1 MRRPDFFML
10 PLRTKSS
17 SLTLGSNNSIN
28 EAESLYNE
36 YTKKPC
42 QSIARGSIPSGRG
55 KFIGD
60 RRGAPNLLKRSH
72 NLGYRNL
79 ASSFA
84 WQTPNNSF
92 PMLEK
97 RHNPASVREWNNSVY
112 AYNSK
117 RTMLLPAIDKI
128 VIKLI
133 KSYFNA

>member
-60 RRGAPNLLKRSH
+60 RRGAPNLLKSRSH

-79 ASSFA
+79 GSSFA
-84 WQTPNNSF
+84 CATPNF
-92 PMLEK
+92 EK

-117 RTMLLPAIDKI
+117 RTILFSAIDKI